1 MSSSVWR
8 DTRRDGSALPDI
20 LLLGLETILTL
31 SGSGSED
38 RVAGKPE
45 SAEEILIEVINSAE
59 LDDPLGLLG
68 DELDDPPGLPGD
80 ELDDPSGLPAGCTDN
95 KSGSVNDWTS
105 IFH

>member
-1 MSSSVWR
+1 
-8 DTRRDGSALPDI
+8 
-20 LLLGLETILTL
+20 L

-38 RVAGKPE
+38 RVVGKPE

-59 LDDPLGLLG
+59 LDDPLGL
-68 DELDDPPGLPGD
+68 PGD

-95 KSGSVNDWTS
+95 NSGSVNAWTS

>member
-68 DELDDPPGLPGD
+68 DELDDP
-80 ELDDPSGLPAGCTDN
+80 SGLPAGCTDN
-95 KSGSVNDWTS
+95 KSGSVNAWTS